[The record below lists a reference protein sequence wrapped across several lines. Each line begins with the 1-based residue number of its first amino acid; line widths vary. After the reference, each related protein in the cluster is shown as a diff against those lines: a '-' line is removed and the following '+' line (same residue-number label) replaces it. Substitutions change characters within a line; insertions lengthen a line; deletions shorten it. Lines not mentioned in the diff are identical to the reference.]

1 MMDEKLKK
9 LKEEWSRMCEIY
21 IDEYGGHSN
30 GVQYGS
36 EGPVDVLLDKMK
48 EIETTFKC
56 LGLNV
61 NYYGN

>member
-1 MMDEKLKK
+1 MDEKLKK
-9 LKEEWSRMCEIY
+9 LKEEWGRMREIY

-36 EGPVDVLLDKMK
+36 EGPVDVLLDRMK
-48 EIETTFKC
+48 EIEATFRM

-61 NYYGN
+61 NNYGN